1 MSGPSLA
8 VAPED
13 EHVSKIKPEHYGA
26 KNGGGYW
33 GTREEA
39 KRRSALLRS
48 AAIRVTSRIR
58 LPRRIA
64 PRRSAQELNRSI
76 GPPPVS
82 GTRKAPLLPLL
93 RHHAFDPPAGNL
105 TAFAVRRFWF
115 FNRWLGGWAGA
126 LSSGAS
132 RTRARSSPSSFRLD
146 EESRSASGRGQRLSR
161 LQFGRRL
168 RVADDDRDPGLV
180 EHLLREKCLRD
191 VLQG

>member
-1 MSGPSLA
+1 
-8 VAPED
+8 
-13 EHVSKIKPEHYGA
+13 VSKIKPEHYGA

-93 RHHAFDPPAGNL
+93 RHHAFDPPA
-105 TAFAVRRFWF
+105 RRKPHCLCRAAILVFQQMAG
-115 FNRWLGGWAGA
+115 RLGG
-126 LSSGAS
+126 SIIV
-132 RTRARSSPSSFRLD
+132 RSEPDKGTVFT
-146 EESRSASGRGQRLSR
+146 
-161 LQFGRRL
+161 
-168 RVADDDRDPGLV
+168 V
-180 EHLLREKCLRD
+180 ELPA
-191 VLQG
+191 